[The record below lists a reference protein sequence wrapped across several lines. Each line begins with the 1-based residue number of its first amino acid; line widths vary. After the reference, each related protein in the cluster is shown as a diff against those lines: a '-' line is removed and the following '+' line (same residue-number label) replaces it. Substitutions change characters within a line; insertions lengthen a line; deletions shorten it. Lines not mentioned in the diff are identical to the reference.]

1 MLYNTIS
8 NEQETNSMRYE
19 LTKDLLTGNALID
32 SEHKQ
37 LFDAINALLDACAQG
52 KGRDSLP
59 KTGQFLNGY
68 VTKHFSDEEQLQVS
82 SKYPGYPAHK
92 TFHDGYKRQLQTAVD
107 SLVRDGATVRALG
120 EINQLAG
127 ILISHIRTEDRK
139 LAQHLH
145 SN

>member
-1 MLYNTIS
+1 MLYNTILK
-8 NEQETNSMRYE
+8 EQETNSMRYE
-19 LTKDLLTGNALID
+19 LTKDLLTGNAMID

-59 KTGQFLNGY
+59 KTGQFLNSY

-92 TFHDGYKRQLQTAVD
+92 TFHDGYKRKLQDATD
-107 SLVRDGATVRALG
+107 SLLRDGATVRALG

>member
-1 MLYNTIS
+1 MLYNTILK
-8 NEQETNSMRYE
+8 EQETSSMRYE

-59 KTGQFLNGY
+59 KTGQFLNSY
-68 VTKHFSDEEQLQVS
+68 VAKHFSDEEQLQVS

-92 TFHDGYKRQLQTAVD
+92 TFHDGYKRKLQDATD
-107 SLVRDGATVRALG
+107 SLLRDGATVRALG

>member
-8 NEQETNSMRYE
+8 NEQETSSMRYE

-92 TFHDGYKRQLQTAVD
+92 TFHDGYKRKLQTAVD
-107 SLVRDGATVRALG
+107 SLVRDGATVRVLG

>member
-8 NEQETNSMRYE
+8 NEQETSSMRYE

-92 TFHDGYKRQLQTAVD
+92 TFHDGYKRKLQTAVD

-139 LAQHLH
+139 LAQYLH

>member
-1 MLYNTIS
+1 
-8 NEQETNSMRYE
+8 MRYE
-19 LTKDLLTGNALID
+19 LTKDLLTGNAMID

-59 KTGQFLNGY
+59 KSGQFLNSY

-92 TFHDGYKRQLQTAVD
+92 TFHDGYKRKLQDAID
-107 SLVRDGATVRALG
+107 SLLRDGATVRALG

>member
-1 MLYNTIS
+1 MLYNTS
-8 NEQETNSMRYE
+8 LTEQETNSMRYE

-92 TFHDGYKRQLQTAVD
+92 TFHDGYKRKLQTAVD
-107 SLVRDGATVRALG
+107 SLVRDGATVRVLG